1 MCHRLYH
8 HDVTEPPADTELEEM
23 VQHALDDLPR
33 EFRERLTN
41 LAVVIE
47 DEPPDGKPWLGLYQG
62 VPLTNQSVFHAWTWP
77 HKITIF
83 RGPLVRLY
91 GADRERLEREVRH
104 VVRHEIAHYFGISD
118 QRLIELDRY

>member
-1 MCHRLYH
+1 V
-8 HDVTEPPADTELEEM
+8 DEPPPDAELEKM
-23 VQHALDDLPR
+23 VQRALDELPA
-33 EFRERLTN
+33 EFRGRLTN

-47 DEPPDGKPWLGLYQG
+47 DEPPEGKPWLGLYQG
-62 VPLTNQSVFHAWTWP
+62 VPLTKQSTLHAWTWP

-91 GADRERLEREVRH
+91 GHDREHLEREVRH

-118 QRLIELDRY
+118 RRLIEIDRY

>member
-1 MCHRLYH
+1 
-8 HDVTEPPADTELEEM
+8 M
-23 VQHALDDLPR
+23 VQRELDDLPH

-41 LAVVIE
+41 LAVVVE

-62 VPLTNQSVFHAWTWP
+62 VPLTRQSVFHSGTPP

-91 GADRERLEREVRH
+91 GQDRERLEREVRH